1 MEVACSSLNL
11 NANEKRL
18 AIRSIA
24 LRKKRQ
30 RGYDRI
36 LFQGPL
42 NGEQSSSRGS
52 NKSIAAE
59 EELKKDRLDYI
70 TFLKRKYRSILPDEL
85 FD

>member
-1 MEVACSSLNL
+1 MNL

-42 NGEQSSSRGS
+42 NGDQSSRGS

-70 TFLKRKYRSILPDEL
+70 AFLKRKYRNILPDEL